1 MRLAITGASGFI
13 ASALAP
19 VLTNAGHEVI
29 PVSRRP
35 QPGGLQWDP
44 DRGEIDAAA
53 LEGLDAVVHLAGAG
67 LADRRWSPRRKRLLR
82 QSRLVPTALL
92 AHTLAQLRRP
102 PTVLI
107 SMSAVG
113 IYGDS
118 QDRPLTEA
126 SPAGNDFLAELCRD
140 WEAAAD
146 PARAAGIRV
155 VHPRMGMVLSPDG
168 GALPRMLRPFRWG
181 VGGRLGSGRQ
191 WMSWIA
197 LDDALAGLH
206 HCIATASLDGPV
218 NLVAP
223 QPVTN
228 ADFTTTLAAALRR
241 PAIVPVPALALR
253 AAFGEL
259 AVATLLT
266 SQRAVP
272 RVLESS
278 GFQFRFDTLERALDH
293 LLSG

>member
-1 MRLAITGASGFI
+1 MRIAITGASGFI

-19 VLTNAGHEVI
+19 VFTSAGHVVV
-29 PVSRRP
+29 PVSRRA
-35 QPGGLQWDP
+35 QRGGVQWDP
-44 DRGEIDAAA
+44 ERGEIDAAA

-67 LADRRWSPRRKRLLR
+67 LADRRWSTRRKRVLR
-82 QSRLVPTALL
+82 QSRITPTTLL
-92 AHTLAQLRRP
+92 ATTLATLRDP
-102 PTVLI
+102 PSLLV

-113 IYGDS
+113 IYGDGHD
-118 QDRPLTEA
+118 QPLTEA
-126 SPAGNDFLAELCRD
+126 SPTGDDFLAELCRD

-155 VHPRMGMVLSPDG
+155 VHPRMGLVLSPDG
-168 GALPRMLRPFRWG
+168 GALPRLLLPFRLG
-181 VGGRLGSGRQ
+181 IGGRLGSGRQ

-197 LDDALAGLH
+197 LDDALAGLG
-206 HCIATASLDGPV
+206 HCISSDSLNGPV

-223 QPVTN
+223 HPVTN

-241 PAIVPVPALALR
+241 PAILPVPALALR

-278 GFQFRFDTLERALDH
+278 GFRFRFDTLGPALDH
-293 LLSG
+293 LLTG